1 MMRNISLK
9 EKKNKILTSSKIMS
23 KHKYDLIICS
33 LIVLLICGLYLNY
46 AWNRY
51 QNSAS
56 SDAIQLAQSVEALLP
71 IEHIVKLSGDP
82 GDCEKL
88 EYIIIKHS
96 LTRLVGATNP
106 YRFAYLMK
114 ESAGKIIFLV
124 DSESPESP
132 DYSPPGQVYHEADEE
147 LWDAFRS
154 GKTMLTKPT
163 TDRWGTWIS
172 ALVAIKD
179 PTSGKTIAVLGLDY
193 SASEWKANLWKQ
205 MIPDFVIVFFILIL
219 FVSVLNIWIQNI
231 SIRKLVKKIAF
242 NEALYRSVFD
252 NAPIGIAIVNN
263 KSFASQ
269 SDLGKESINPMCK
282 HILGRTASEFEQ
294 LAWTEIT
301 HPDDLQADLDE
312 FEKFKKGEIAGY
324 SIEKRFIRPDGS
336 IVWTNMKVAPLLG
349 LPNNNSLHSCLLEDI
364 TARKEMEKN
373 IKEHNRNYALLLS
386 HLPGLAY
393 RCKYDRDGTMLIVS
407 DGCYNLTGYL
417 PESFINN
424 RDLAFNDIILPEHRK
439 LLIDEWSRTISA
451 KLPYKCEYE
460 ITTFTGERKWVLEM
474 GEGVYDEQGEI
485 KALEGI
491 ILDIS
496 DRKNFEEQ
504 LAKSLKNTKSMI
516 NNHEAVMLLIEP
528 ESGRIIEAN
537 KAAINFYG
545 YDMDELLNMTTQD
558 INTLNKEELA
568 ALRLKALYQDQK
580 YFTFQHRLKNGEIK
594 IVDVYSCPIEY
605 NEKKVLFSIIFDV
618 TKREE
623 IAKQNEFLAYHDHLT
638 SLYNRRYFEDEFNR
652 RVKKEEFPVAILL
665 GDIDGF
671 KIFNDTFGH
680 AEGDR
685 ALKEVA
691 IKISTIINY
700 KDTLARIGGDEFA
713 IIVSGKTENEIRQ
726 YLDVLERGSSTAQT
740 NSPEEGIINVSWGYG
755 IQRKIEDTIDMLIED
770 SESYMYNRKFYSNRS
785 ARSKMVDVIMET
797 LFTKSDRE
805 EQHSQRVGKLCEAI
819 AEKMYLSQAEIDKIR
834 VAGILHDIGKIGID
848 ESVLNKASRL
858 DVKESEMMKLHPV
871 KGATILQNTSEYRG
885 VSDIVL
891 SHHERYDGSGY
902 PNGLKAEAIP
912 LGARI
917 IAVADTYDAIT
928 NERPYRKAMSK
939 EDAISEIKSCSGT
952 QLDPKIAS
960 LFINEVIGGKNYPNG
975 N

>member
-1 MMRNISLK
+1 MMMRNIRLN
-9 EKKNKILTSSKIMS
+9 EKKDKISTSAHILS
-23 KHKYDLIICS
+23 KHKYDVIICS

-51 QNSAS
+51 QDAAS
-56 SDAIQLAQSVEALLP
+56 SEAIQLAQSVESLLHR
-71 IEHIVKLSGDP
+71 EHIVELSGIP
-82 GDCEKL
+82 GDLEKS
-88 EYIIIKHS
+88 EYIMTKQS

-114 ESAGKIIFLV
+114 ERAGEVIFLV

-132 DYSPPGQVYHEADEE
+132 DYSPPGQVYYEADDA
-147 LWDAFRS
+147 LWDVFRS
-154 GKTMLTKPT
+154 GETMLAKPT

-179 PTSGKTIAVLGLDY
+179 PISGETIAVLGLDY
-193 SASEWKANLWKQ
+193 SASEWRANLWKQ

-219 FVSVLNIWIQNI
+219 FLAVLHIWFQNS
-231 SIRKLVKKIAF
+231 SIRKLAKKTALD
-242 NEALYRSVFD
+242 EALYRSVFD
-252 NAPIGIAIVNN
+252 NAPLGIAIVNN
-263 KSFASQ
+263 KSFTSQ
-269 SDLGKESINPMCK
+269 SELGKVNINPMCE
-282 HILGRTASEFEQ
+282 HIFGRTSSELEQ
-294 LAWTEIT
+294 LTWTEIT
-301 HPDDLQADLDE
+301 HPDDLEADLDE
-312 FEKFKKGEIAGY
+312 FKKFKKGEITGY
-324 SIEKRFIRPDGS
+324 SMEKRFIQPDGS

-349 LPNNNSLHSCLLEDI
+349 LPNTNALHSCLLEDI
-364 TARKEMEKN
+364 TTRKEMEKN
-373 IKEHNRNYALLLS
+373 IKEHNRNHALLLA

-417 PESFINN
+417 PASFINN
-424 RDLAFNDIILPEHRK
+424 RDLAFNDIILPEHRE
-439 LLIDEWSRTISA
+439 LLLDEWSRTIPA

-460 ITTFTGERKWVLEM
+460 ITTATGERKWVLEM

-485 KALEGI
+485 EALEGI

-496 DRKNFEEQ
+496 DRKNIEDQ
-504 LAKSLKNTKSMI
+504 LEKSLKNTKSMI

-528 ESGRIIEAN
+528 ESGQIIEAN

-545 YDMDELLNMTTQD
+545 YAMDELLNMTTQD
-558 INTLNKEELA
+558 INTLDKDELA
-568 ALRLKALYQDQK
+568 ALRLKALHQDQK
-580 YFTFQHRLKNGEIK
+580 YFTFPHRLKNGEIR
-594 IVDVYSCPIEY
+594 IVDVYSSPIEY

-623 IAKQNEFLAYHDHLT
+623 ITKQNEFLAYHDHLT
-638 SLYNRRYFEDEFNR
+638 SLHNRRYFEDEFNR
-652 RVKKEEFPVAILL
+652 RVKKEEFPIAILL

-671 KIFNDTFGH
+671 KMFNDTFGH

-685 ALKEVA
+685 ILREVA
-691 IKISTIINY
+691 IKISTLIDE
-700 KDTLARIGGDEFA
+700 KDILARIGGDEFA

-726 YLDVLERGSSTAQT
+726 YLYILERDSCTARM
-740 NSPEEGIINVSWGYG
+740 NSPEEMINVSWGYG
-755 IQRKIEDTIDMLIED
+755 IQRKKEDTIDMLIED
-770 SESYMYNRKFYSNRS
+770 AEAFMYNRKFYSNRS
-785 ARSKMVDVIMET
+785 ARSKTIHVIMET

-805 EQHSQRVGKLCEAI
+805 EKHSQRVGKLCESI

-834 VAGILHDIGKIGID
+834 VAGILHDIGKIGIE
-848 ESVLNKASRL
+848 ESVLNKACKL
-858 DVKESEMMKLHPV
+858 DIKENEIMKLHPV
-871 KGATILQNTSEYRG
+871 KGATILQNTSEYRD

-939 EDAISEIKSCSGT
+939 EDAIIEIRNCSGS
-952 QLDPKIAS
+952 QLDPEIAS
-960 LFINEVIGGKNYPNG
+960 LFINEVIGDKF
-975 N
+975 